1 MSAAQFSHDSLPYID
16 APLSPSILSAAQ
28 ALITAELAPEASTTL
43 HPSIPPPPPISF
55 SPLIQAE
62 LSRVASEQPLTGGID
77 LSRYDPGDSPPPPTD
92 TAAITSLLTSSH
104 HLATRNTNLNL
115 LNVFGKNAWLIH
127 NAQLEDELR
136 ACEAELVALKGEC
149 DVVNKERKGA
159 QETVR
164 GEMERLER
172 RWREGV
178 GRVLQTEVAA
188 EEVRREILR
197 VRRETAQG
205 LRP

>member
-16 APLSPSILSAAQ
+16 PPFGPSVLSAAE
-28 ALITAELAPEASTTL
+28 ALITTELAPEASTSL
-43 HPSIPPPPPISF
+43 HPSIPPLPSISF
-55 SPLIQAE
+55 SPIIQAE
-62 LSRVASEQPLTGGID
+62 LSRVASGQPLTGGID
-77 LSRYDPGDSPPPPTD
+77 LSRYDPGDTPPPPTD
-92 TAAITSLLTSSH
+92 TAATTSLLTASH
-104 HLATRNTNLNL
+104 HLTTRNTNLTL
-115 LNVFGKNAWLIH
+115 LNTFGKNAWLIH

-136 ACEAELVALKGEC
+136 VCEAELAALKAEC

-159 QETVR
+159 QEAVK

-178 GRVLQTEVAA
+178 GKVLQTEVAA

-197 VRRETAQG
+197 VRREMAQG
-205 LRP
+205 VTS